1 MKKGIVAVLSAILG
15 GAFASASVYKVMNK
29 EIKKEKMIDGK
40 NEAIIKTYSRWISLK
55 QEGKSIAEYLKE
67 NGYRKVAVYGMHYL
81 GENLYHELK
90 DSDIEVTYAID
101 KNAANITCDIP
112 IYTPDEAL
120 EEVDA
125 VIVTA
130 FYFYAEIEDEL
141 GNYLDCPILSLE
153 DLLFE
158 M

>member
-1 MKKGIVAVLSAILG
+1 MKKGMAAVLSAITG
-15 GAFASASVYKVMNK
+15 GALASASVYNVMNK
-29 EIKKEKMIDGK
+29 EIKKEKMLDGK
-40 NEAIIKTYSRWISLK
+40 NEAILKAYSRWVTLK

-67 NGYRKVAVYGMHYL
+67 NGYRKVAIYGMHYL
-81 GENLYHELK
+81 GENLYNELK
-90 DSDIEVTYAID
+90 NTDIEIKYAID
-101 KNAANITCDIP
+101 RNAANITSSIP
-112 IYTPDEAL
+112 VYTPDEAL

-130 FYFYAEIEDEL
+130 FYFYADIEGQL

-153 DLLFE
+153 DILFE